1 MLPINA
7 VSDPSCTLRGLTSF
21 SCLSWP
27 FMQTELDLVETNI
40 IGDFRLLHDHHVR
53 IALASGETHSQS
65 WPLRDIRCRR
75 RRRRRG
81 HVNVDVMNSC
91 NGPVGTGGNDASPR
105 LVL

>member
-1 MLPINA
+1 
-7 VSDPSCTLRGLTSF
+7 
-21 SCLSWP
+21 
-27 FMQTELDLVETNI
+27 MQTELDLVETNI

-105 LVL
+105 LVLVVVLVLVQVQANSSLESKESLLQRFLF